1 MSISDGPWSWVINL
15 LGSYVDTSMFDTP
28 IYDPLPYN
36 GPSGTSRSLTVVDH
50 DEPVFIIFLTAT
62 GSPST
67 TV

>member
-1 MSISDGPWSWVINL
+1 MSLFGVPGSFPPLSW
-15 LGSYVDTSMFDTP
+15 G
-28 IYDPLPYN
+28 PLPIDRQGDIAPKIRKGTD